1 MGDSCLGTIAAT
13 LHRCLRR
20 ATAALQEDNE
30 ALFDSVSHVEA
41 SIFAVKAISEGMT
54 HTDVI

>member
-41 SIFAVKAISEGMT
+41 SIFAVKAISEGKT
-54 HTDVI
+54 HA